1 MALKQFRER
10 EDSLSVKLGSWF
22 EAQATGKGVLAL
34 PIVVLVIVAAIA
46 AARVLLVR

>member
-1 MALKQFRER
+1 MALKHARER

-34 PIVVLVIVAAIA
+34 PIVVLVVVAALVA
-46 AARVLLVR
+46 VRVLLIR